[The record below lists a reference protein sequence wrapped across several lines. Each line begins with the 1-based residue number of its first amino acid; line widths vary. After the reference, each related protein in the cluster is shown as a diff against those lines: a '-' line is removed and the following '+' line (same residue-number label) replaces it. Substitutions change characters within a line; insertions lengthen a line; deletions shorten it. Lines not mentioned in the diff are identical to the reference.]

1 VRLVYQILLK
11 CFKMSIGMKKKGNDY
26 IFTDPSE
33 EKTVFEWEA
42 AERAFKKRDKDFW
55 ITAISILVI
64 VGIILF
70 LIGEN
75 MLIVA
80 LCSVLFLY
88 YVLSTVPPEN
98 IRYKIT
104 NRGLYFGELKYIWDD
119 LERFWFKNSLDSEM
133 MFIETK
139 LRFPRQ
145 ISFVINPTDKDILLD
160 IVKRK
165 IPLIESPPS
174 SMDKTIK
181 WFGDHLPLE
190 KRQKTE

>member
-1 VRLVYQILLK
+1 
-11 CFKMSIGMKKKGNDY
+11 MSIGMKEKKDDY
-26 IFTDPSE
+26 IFGDVRE

-42 AERAFKKRDKDFW
+42 AERAFKSRDKDFW

-70 LIGEN
+70 LIGEAT
-75 MLIVA
+75 LIVA

-88 YVLSTVPPEN
+88 YVLSTVPPEKVK
-98 IRYKIT
+98 YKIT
-104 NRGLYFGELKYIWDD
+104 NRGMYFGELKYSWED
-119 LERFWFKNSLDSEM
+119 LDRFWFKNSLDSEM
-133 MFIETK
+133 MFMETK

-145 ISFVINPTDKDILLD
+145 ISFVINPADKDQLLD
-160 IVKRK
+160 IMKRK
-165 IPLIESPPS
+165 LPLIENPPS

-190 KRQKTE
+190 KRQKTQ

>member
-33 EKTVFEWEA
+33 EKTIFEWEA

-145 ISFVINPTDKDILLD
+145 ISFVINSTDKDILLD

-181 WFGDHLPLE
+181 WFGNHLPLE

>member
-33 EKTVFEWEA
+33 EKTIFEWEA

-64 VGIILF
+64 VGIIFF